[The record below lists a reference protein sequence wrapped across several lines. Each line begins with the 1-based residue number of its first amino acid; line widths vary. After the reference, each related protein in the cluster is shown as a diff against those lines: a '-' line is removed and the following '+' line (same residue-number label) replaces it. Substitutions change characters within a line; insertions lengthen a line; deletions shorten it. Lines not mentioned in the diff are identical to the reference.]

1 MIRFTT
7 IFDLYQRDED
17 AAKAELGRRLHR
29 RADLVAQ
36 LEAITSARLAAGQ
49 GLDPSLREQY
59 LAFWRHEEGR
69 LAALGTAITA
79 QDQAIDEARRHLAE
93 SHRKVA
99 TIAKLRERDR
109 QAQLRREDR
118 REQRRSDDW
127 AALAHGEH

>member
-1 MIRFTT
+1 MIRFST
-7 IFDLYQRDED
+7 IFALYQREED

-29 RADLVAQ
+29 RAALVAE
-36 LEAITSARLAAGQ
+36 LETISAARITAGQ
-49 GLDPSLREQY
+49 ALDPLQREQY
-59 LAFWRHEEGR
+59 LAFWQHEEGR
-69 LAALGTAITA
+69 IAALGTAITA

-109 QAQLRREDR
+109 QALHQREDR

-127 AALAHGEH
+127 AALAHGEY